1 MATRKSAP
9 VPAAADDDFDA
20 ILAKAEAAI
29 AERTASLG
37 VQEVTPDQVV
47 IVKPSRTKKE
57 TTVSKT
63 AALVPAKPVREPK
76 AVTVRENVNLA
87 GLNVPVTVTLTD
99 RPLSVLEGIVEKG
112 IAAIFNAGGAL
123 IEISA
128 RGLYKEAGFKDF
140 PSYLRERWDMSKSR
154 GYQMMAAA
162 KTIAA
167 AEVAGVPAKQLP
179 QNEAAAREF
188 ESVVKTADPK
198 TIKAVAAEA
207 TAGGTKAMT
216 AQTVADAKA
225 KVTGATPKVT
235 SSASKSRRASSEN
248 PGKAK
253 VTGSATGLEPVGVDE
268 GRKLL
273 GTVIK
278 CFMNGTFVR
287 NDNDKLGTVAMVKTM
302 RAYAEAWLAGSKDAV
317 DGVTPKN
324 DKAAIAE
331 VVASIP
337 PSVTPP
343 AIPAGERQKGESA
356 GEYALRI
363 MANPGGVRP
372 EVVAWAKKIN
382 AIPASKAE
390 ADAKKAAEATAVK
403 AVAGKALKTIASPP
417 APKVSAEAQASI
429 DATAK
434 ARPQT
439 GTQQRRAAA
448 AASKTKAA

>member
-1 MATRKSAP
+1 MVARKSAV

-20 ILAKAEAAI
+20 ILARAEAAI

-37 VQEVTPDQVV
+37 VEEVTPDQVV
-47 IVKPSRTKKE
+47 IVKSSRTKKE
-57 TTVSKT
+57 TTPVSKT
-63 AALVPAKPVREPK
+63 AALVPAKAVREPK
-76 AVTVRENVNLA
+76 AITVRENINLA
-87 GLNVPVTVTLTD
+87 GVNVPVTVTLTD

-112 IAAIFNAGGAL
+112 IVAIFSAGGAL

-128 RGLYKEAGFKDF
+128 RQLYKEAGFKDF

-162 KTIAA
+162 KTISA
-167 AEVAGVPAKQLP
+167 AEMAGVPAKQLP
-179 QNEAAAREF
+179 QNEAAAREL
-188 ESVVKTADPK
+188 ESVVKGGDAK

-207 TAGGTKAMT
+207 TAGGTKPMT
-216 AQTVADAKA
+216 AQTVADAKT
-225 KVTGATPKVT
+225 KVTGATPKIT
-235 SSASKSRRASSEN
+235 SSASKKRRASSEN

-278 CFMNGTFVR
+278 CFMNGTFIR
-287 NDNDKLGTVAMVKTM
+287 TDNDARGTVAMVKTL
-302 RAYAEAWLAGSKDAV
+302 RNYAEAWLAGSANAV
-317 DGVTPKN
+317 DSISPKN
-324 DKAAIAE
+324 DKAVIAE
-331 VVASIP
+331 VVASL
-337 PSVTPP
+337 TPP
-343 AIPAGERQKGESA
+343 APVAPAVGERQKGESA
-356 GEYALRI
+356 GEYALRV

-372 EVVAWAKKIN
+372 EVVVWAKKIN
-382 AIPASKAE
+382 AIPATKAE
-390 ADAKKAAEATAVK
+390 ADAKKAAEAK
-403 AVAGKALKTIASPP
+403 APAK